1 MAPVECVDLMD
12 SSGRVMNLEEKQ
24 QSAALTSS
32 VLAERQHYVLLRVC
46 RESVKVSKPHLV
58 HNLWPEQ
65 FDSRVGNIWKKVNNT
80 LQDK

>member
-12 SSGRVMNLEEKQ
+12 SSGRVMNLEQKQ
-24 QSAALTSS
+24 QSVALTSS
-32 VLAERQHYVLLRVC
+32 VLGERQYYVLLRVC
-46 RESVKVSKPHLV
+46 RESFKVSKPHLV
-58 HNLWPEQ
+58 NNLWPEQ